1 MGKVV
6 KDIRCNA
13 CNCVHHADDY
23 KCTAGHIEIGNTSA
37 CSCQDTLCATFEL
50 DNSKKHCGC

>member
-1 MGKVV
+1 MDKVI

-37 CSCQDTLCATFEL
+37 CLIIQYKGKTLNQF
-50 DNSKKHCGC
+50 

>member
-1 MGKVV
+1 MDKVIN
-6 KDIRCNA
+6 DIRCNA
-13 CNCVHHADDY
+13 CISVHHADDY
-23 KCTAGHIEIGNTSA
+23 KCSAGHIEIGNTSA

>member
-1 MGKVV
+1 MDKVI
-6 KDIRCNA
+6 KDIRCN
-13 CNCVHHADDY
+13 
-23 KCTAGHIEIGNTSA
+23 A

>member
-1 MGKVV
+1 MDKVI

-23 KCTAGHIEIGNTSA
+23 VHRRSHRNRQHERLLMPGHAVRNI
-37 CSCQDTLCATFEL
+37 
-50 DNSKKHCGC
+50 

>member
-1 MGKVV
+1 MDKVI

-37 CSCQDTLCATFEL
+37 CSCQDTLRLLTRGTPRIICRAA
-50 DNSKKHCGC
+50 

>member
-1 MGKVV
+1 MDKVI

-50 DNSKKHCGC
+50 DNSKKH